1 VTTQTTAKSARTAP
15 NLTRIH
21 DPERRLI
28 PAFPRKPELPTRRP
42 DVTIT
47 TNAGALRQATVIA
60 LVGVEAAPGAEI
72 A

>member
-1 VTTQTTAKSARTAP
+1 
-15 NLTRIH
+15 
-21 DPERRLI
+21 
-28 PAFPRKPELPTRRP
+28 
-42 DVTIT
+42 VTIT